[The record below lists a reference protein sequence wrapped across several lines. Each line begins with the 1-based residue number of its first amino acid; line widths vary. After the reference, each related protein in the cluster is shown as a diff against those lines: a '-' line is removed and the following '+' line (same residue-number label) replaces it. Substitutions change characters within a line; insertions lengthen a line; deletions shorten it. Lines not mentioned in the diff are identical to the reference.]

1 MADHV
6 ESTMILDDADRL
18 MNLEE
23 TAKRLRTSRKIV
35 MELIKVGFLGAIQ
48 FGKECRVPKSCLN
61 KFIGESIGTNILERL
76 ETVGRLSRVSGG
88 DPYVRQHRPQIVKS
102 FLRERGDIQVNML

>member
-48 FGKECRVPKSCLN
+48 FGKECRVPESCLN
-61 KFIGESIGTNILERL
+61 KFVGESIGTNILERL
-76 ETVGRLSRVSGG
+76 ETVGL
-88 DPYVRQHRPQIVKS
+88 
-102 FLRERGDIQVNML
+102 E